1 MPATHPFQAPLRC
14 QALGQHTPPQPLG
27 AALRRV
33 LWLTSWLTSWLVLW
47 LLLWLTPLPG
57 HAAPVLAAP
66 TKTTTQLPMRLPGD
80 VVPTAVSLAITL
92 DPAQPTHSGC
102 VEIQLRLQL
111 ATRSIRLHAKDVV
124 VQQAWLDSG
133 AQRLPAQV
141 RRLDADNIALQFKRQ
156 VPAGA
161 ARLVLAFT
169 GKLQDK
175 DVDGLFRRLDPNTP
189 GQTGAWYAMTQFEST
204 GARLAFPAFDEPG
217 WKLPWTL
224 TLTVP
229 QALLAVSNM
238 PALPA
243 TPDSRDPAP
252 PGWKTV
258 RFAPTPPLPSYLLAF
273 AVGPFEAVDAGH
285 AGSTPLRVITPQGRS
300 ADAAYAARNTGAIVE
315 RLEAYFGLPH
325 PYPKLDSL
333 ALAGVPNYG
342 AMEHPGLV
350 TYGPQYLLAPATEQ
364 TPRFE
369 RNYTAIAAHEL
380 AHQWFGNLVTMAWW
394 DDLWLNESFASWMGD
409 RITHELQPGWGWDTA
424 VQLARRKAMQT
435 DKLLSSRRV
444 AEPVDSD
451 DALASVWD
459 SITYDKGQTVLAML
473 EHWLGPEPFRAGVQR
488 YLRRH
493 AWGSATAADF
503 SSALAVEHPGL
514 PAALHSLT
522 HQAGIPRVSAQLL
535 CDGGP
540 PQLRLVQSRLLL
552 LGADAA
558 TAAKTQPLW
567 HLPML
572 LRTPGGLTR
581 TLLTSPEATVALP
594 DASCPAWVQA
604 NAGGLG
610 YYRVAYPPQGLGRLL
625 ARADL
630 PLAERLSLLDDAQG
644 LSEAGDLPL
653 RELLALAQANAA
665 HPDRRVAEQA
675 LAVLLATQRLV
686 APEQQAAAAAR
697 WQAAFGQRARA
708 LGWLPRSSD
717 SEDDRLLRR
726 ALLPAVANW
735 GDDSA
740 LRAQALALA
749 QQWLVDRQSAGPGQ
763 GGTAPTTNTVTL
775 DPSLRAAVL
784 GVAAIHGDGALFNAL
799 RSALDSSSQRQ
810 ERQDLL
816 AALAR
821 FRDPTLA
828 DRARALLLD
837 PALDIREVRWP
848 LQWAHNQDP
857 LLRDGLL
864 AFVQQHH
871 AALVNRMGRDEPASL
886 PEAVDQA
893 CSRSD
898 AERINTVFAPH
909 AARFQGGQRA
919 LAQALESVRLCAAW
933 RDQTDGALD
942 AP

>member
-1 MPATHPFQAPLRC
+1 M
-14 QALGQHTPPQPLG
+14 G
-27 AALRRV
+27 
-33 LWLTSWLTSWLVLW
+33 S
-47 LLLWLTPLPG
+47 
-57 HAAPVLAAP
+57 
-66 TKTTTQLPMRLPGD
+66 
-80 VVPTAVSLAITL
+80 
-92 DPAQPTHSGC
+92 
-102 VEIQLRLQL
+102 
-111 ATRSIRLHAKDVV
+111 
-124 VQQAWLDSG
+124 
-133 AQRLPAQV
+133 
-141 RRLDADNIALQFKRQ
+141 
-156 VPAGA
+156 
-161 ARLVLAFT
+161 
-169 GKLQDK
+169 
-175 DVDGLFRRLDPNTP
+175 
-189 GQTGAWYAMTQFEST
+189 FE
-204 GARLAFPAFDEPG
+204 
-217 WKLPWTL
+217 
-224 TLTVP
+224 V
-229 QALLAVSNM
+229 
-238 PALPA
+238 
-243 TPDSRDPAP
+243 
-252 PGWKTV
+252 
-258 RFAPTPPLPSYLLAF
+258 
-273 AVGPFEAVDAGH
+273 VDAGSTDQ
-285 AGSTPLRVITPQGRS
+285 AAQTTQTSQTPLRIITPQGRS
-300 ADAAYAARNTGAIVE
+300 ADAAYAARSTAAIVE

-342 AMEHPGLV
+342 AMEHPGLI
-350 TYGPQYLLAPATEQ
+350 TYGPGYLLAPATEQ

-369 RNYTAIAAHEL
+369 RNYTALAAHEI

-424 VQLARRKAMQT
+424 AQIARRNAMQT

-444 AEPVDSD
+444 AEPVGSY

-473 EHWLGPEPFRAGVQR
+473 EHWLGPAPFRAGVQR

-493 AWGSATAADF
+493 AWGNATAADF
-503 SSALAVEHPGL
+503 SSALAVEHPAL
-514 PAALHSLT
+514 PAALHSFT
-522 HQAGIPRVSAQLL
+522 HQAGIPRISVQLL

-540 PQLRLVQSRLLL
+540 PQLRLAQSRLLL

-558 TAAKTQPLW
+558 AATKTKPLW
-567 HLPML
+567 HVPML

-594 DASCPAWVQA
+594 DATCPAWVQA

-625 ARADL
+625 AQADL
-630 PLAERLSLLDDAQG
+630 PVAERLSLLDDAQG

-653 RELLALAQANAA
+653 RELMALAQTNAA

-686 APEQQAAAAAR
+686 GGGQQPSQQAAAAAR
-697 WQAAFGQRARA
+697 WQTAFGERARA
-708 LGWLPRSSD
+708 LGWLPRSTD
-717 SEDDRLLRR
+717 TEDDRLLRR

-735 GDDSA
+735 GDDGA
-740 LRAQALALA
+740 LRAQALVLT
-749 QQWLVDRQSAGPGQ
+749 QQWLVGSNAAARPSADRFSTGAEQHTS
-763 GGTAPTTNTVTL
+763 TL

-784 GVAAIHGDGALFNAL
+784 GVAAIDGDSALFNAL
-799 RSALDSSSQRQ
+799 RSALDSSTQRQ

-816 AALAR
+816 GALAR
-821 FRDPTLA
+821 FRDPILA

-848 LQWAHNQDP
+848 LQQAHNQSP
-857 LLRDGLL
+857 VLRDGLL
-864 AFVQQHH
+864 AFMQQHH
-871 AALVNRMGRDEPASL
+871 AALVQRLGRDEPADL
-886 PEAVDQA
+886 PAAVDRA

-898 AERINTVFAPH
+898 ADHINSVFAPR

-933 RDQTDGALD
+933 RDQADGALD

>member
-1 MPATHPFQAPLRC
+1 MLAPSTPVAQPPRPVLRLRTLALCLGLGLYLTTLPGGAAPASAKPATA
-14 QALGQHTPPQPLG
+14 
-27 AALRRV
+27 
-33 LWLTSWLTSWLVLW
+33 
-47 LLLWLTPLPG
+47 
-57 HAAPVLAAP
+57 
-66 TKTTTQLPMRLPGD
+66 LPMRLPGD
-80 VVPTAVSLAITL
+80 VVPTAVLLALTV
-92 DPAQPTHSGC
+92 DPAQPSHSGT
-102 VEIQLRLQL
+102 VDIRLQL
-111 ATRSIRLHAKDVV
+111 LRPTRSIRLHAKDMAL
-124 VQQAWLDSG
+124 QQAWLEVG

-141 RRLDADNIALQFKRQ
+141 RRLDDESLALQFKHP

-161 ARLVLAFT
+161 ARLSLAFT
-169 GKLQDK
+169 GRLQDK
-175 DVDGLFRRLDPNTP
+175 DVSGLFRRFEPAQPIQP
-189 GQTGAWYAMTQFEST
+189 GQPNQAGQPGAWYAMTQFEST

-243 TPDSRDPAP
+243 LPNTPDPAP

-273 AVGPFEAVDAGH
+273 AVGPFEVVG
-285 AGSTPLRVITPQGRS
+285 AGSTGPTSQTPLRIITPQGRT
-300 ADAAYAARNTGAIVE
+300 ADAVYAARNTAAIVE

-350 TYGPQYLLAPATEQ
+350 TYGPGYLLAPAVEQ
-364 TPRFE
+364 TTRFE
-369 RNYTAIAAHEL
+369 RNYTALAAHEL

-424 VQLARRKAMQT
+424 VQLARRAAMAT

-444 AEPVDSD
+444 AEPVDSY

-488 YLRRH
+488 YLQRH
-493 AWGSATAADF
+493 AWGNATALDF
-503 SSALAVEHPGL
+503 SNALAEQHPAL
-514 PAALHSLT
+514 PAALHSFT
-522 HQAGIPRVSAQLL
+522 HQAGIPRVSVQLL
-535 CDGGP
+535 CDSGP
-540 PQLRLVQSRLLL
+540 PRLRLLQSRLLL
-552 LGADAA
+552 LGSEAA
-558 TAAKTQPLW
+558 AAAKAKPLW
-567 HLPML
+567 HVPMV

-581 TLLTSPEATVALP
+581 TLLASPEATVALP
-594 DASCPAWVQA
+594 DATCPAWVQA

-610 YYRVAYPPQGLGRLL
+610 YYRVAYPPHGLGRLL
-625 ARADL
+625 AQADL

-653 RELLALAQANAA
+653 RELHALAQANAA

-675 LAVLLATQRLV
+675 LALLLSTQRLV
-686 APEQQAAAAAR
+686 APGQQAAAAAR
-697 WQAAFGQRARA
+697 WQTAFGNRARA
-708 LGWLPRSSD
+708 LGWLPRSTD
-717 SEDDRLLRR
+717 TEDDRLLRR
-726 ALLPAVANW
+726 TLLPALANW

-740 LRAQALALA
+740 LRTQALALTR
-749 QQWLVDRQSAGPGQ
+749 QWLLGRNAAAGLAADQRASDQPSTGAVQ
-763 GGTAPTTNTVTL
+763 HTNTL

-784 GVAAIHGDGALFNAL
+784 GVAAIDGDSALFNAL
-799 RSALDSSSQRQ
+799 RSALDSSTLRQ
-810 ERQDLL
+810 ERLDLL
-816 AALAR
+816 GALAR
-821 FRDPTLA
+821 FRNPALA
-828 DRARALLLD
+828 ERARALLLD

-848 LQWAHNQDP
+848 LQRAHNQDP
-857 LLRDGLL
+857 VLRDGLL
-864 AFVQQHH
+864 AFLQQHH
-871 AALVNRMGRDEPASL
+871 AELVQRLGRDEPAGL
-886 PEAVDQA
+886 PGATDQA

-898 AERINTVFAPH
+898 ADRIHAVFAPH
-909 AARFQGGQRA
+909 AARFQGGQLA

-933 RDQTDGALD
+933 REQADGALD
-942 AP
+942 AQ